1 MRRYKDWLRQA
12 KADLKAAE
20 DSLRARHYE
29 WACFQAQQSAEK
41 SAKAIAEKKGRKR
54 FGHSISFILKDF
66 APKEDNKH
74 GQSS

>member
-20 DSLRARHYE
+20 DSLKAEHYE

-41 SAKAIAEKKGRKR
+41 SAKAIAEKREKKIWTFHILHSQR
-54 FGHSISFILKDF
+54 FCT
-66 APKEDNKH
+66 
-74 GQSS
+74 